1 MIAALIFSGRSY
13 VRFREFAG
21 DRVMTQLIINEP
33 KKREEFDE
41 DTRFAYARLYLM
53 LCTLSFFR
61 MLGIDLFKKNARH

>member
-41 DTRFAYARLYLM
+41 DTRFAYARLIPEFVYP
-53 LCTLSFFR
+53 
-61 MLGIDLFKKNARH
+61 